1 MKFFTLAEFQQKY
14 SEYAQDEIPGY
25 KVEEASEMIF
35 SQIGL
40 RRRNDSWDYTNVP
53 KPIKDASMEQL
64 RFMLEHDIPFIDIH
78 RNIKAGKMEADLKSD
93 YSTLAL
99 RILANHNYLYRGSPI
114 QYNMGLDIPFGS

>member
-14 SEYAQDEIPGY
+14 SEYAQIEIPGY

-40 RRRNDSWDYTNVP
+40 RKRNVSWDYTNVP

-64 RFMLEHDIPFIDIH
+64 RFMLEHDIPFIDIN

-99 RILANHNYLYRGSPI
+99 RILANHNYLYRGNPI
-114 QYNMGLDIPFGS
+114 QQNMGLNIPFGC

>member
-1 MKFFTLAEFQQKY
+1 MEFFTLAEFQQKY
-14 SEYAQDEIPGY
+14 SEYAQVEIPNY

-40 RRRNDSWDYTNVP
+40 RRRDDSWDSTNVP

-64 RFMLEHDIPFIDIH
+64 RFMLEHDIPFIDIN
-78 RNIKAGKMEADLKSD
+78 RTIKAGKMEADLKSD

-99 RILANHNYLYRGSPI
+99 RILANHNYLYRGNPI

>member
-14 SEYAQDEIPGY
+14 SEYAQVEIPGY

-99 RILANHNYLYRGSPI
+99 RILANHNYLYRGNPI
-114 QYNMGLDIPFGS
+114 QHNMGLDIPFGS